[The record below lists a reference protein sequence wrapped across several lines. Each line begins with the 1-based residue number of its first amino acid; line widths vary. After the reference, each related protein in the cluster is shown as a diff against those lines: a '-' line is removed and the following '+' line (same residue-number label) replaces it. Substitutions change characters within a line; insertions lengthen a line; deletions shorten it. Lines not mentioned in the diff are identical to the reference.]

1 MLEQAIWFGFGV
13 CCGAV
18 GALAWA
24 ARIAQLA
31 AASEEESP

>member
-1 MLEQAIWFGFGV
+1 MLEQAVWFAFGA
-13 CCGAV
+13 CSGAV